1 MSDKAQPVQ
10 TIERVATLAM
20 QLGSRHLADYGATRS
35 RHDFTQRQLMACLIL
50 RAYTK
55 TTYRGLLELLAIS
68 PSLRQELGLRDKLPH
83 YSTLAKFSSRSQV
96 LEIADAMIRSIGQAA
111 FPGPNQPTAAAMDA
125 TGLETT
131 TASVHFQ
138 SRRGGQRRKWVKVS
152 TIILCGSLLP
162 MSLVMGWGPTN
173 DKCQAESLLA
183 KAQQVAMTDTLYA
196 DAGYDA
202 EWVHVQCREVWG
214 AESVIK
220 PAKHRADGRRNGIWR
235 SGMSKN
241 YLEKMEYG
249 KRWAVETFF
258 SGLKRTMGSMLTSRQ
273 PSQLLKE
280 AAFRVLAYTLRR

>member
-10 TIERVATLAM
+10 TIERVAALAM

-55 TTYRGLLELLAIS
+55 TTYRGILELLAVS
-68 PSLRQELGLRDKLPH
+68 PSLRLELGLGDKLPH

-96 LEIADAMIRSIGQAA
+96 LEIADAMIRSIGKAA
-111 FPGPNQPTAAAMDA
+111 FGQSTEPRAAAMDA

-131 TASVHFQ
+131 TASAHFQ
-138 SRRGGQRRKWVKVS
+138 CRRGGPRRKGVKVS

-162 MSLVMGWGPTN
+162 MSLVMDWGPTN
-173 DKCQAESLLA
+173 DKCQAERLMT
-183 KAQQVAMTDTLYA
+183 KAQKGAMPDVLYA

-202 EWVHVQCREVWG
+202 EWVHAQCREEWG

-220 PAKHRADGRRNGIWR
+220 PAGHRADGKRNGIWR

-241 YLEKMEYG
+241 YLEKME
-249 KRWAVETFF
+249 
-258 SGLKRTMGSMLTSRQ
+258 
-273 PSQLLKE
+273 
-280 AAFRVLAYTLRR
+280 

>member
-1 MSDKAQPVQ
+1 
-10 TIERVATLAM
+10 M
-20 QLGSRHLADYGATRS
+20 QLGARHLADYGATRS

-55 TTYRGLLELLAIS
+55 TTYRGVLELLAIS
-68 PSLRQELGLRDKLPH
+68 PGLRRELGLQDKLPH

-111 FPGPNQPTAAAMDA
+111 FHQTTEPTAAAMDA

-131 TASVHFQ
+131 TASAHFQ
-138 SRRGGQRRKWVKVS
+138 CRRGGQRRKWVKVS
-152 TIILCGSLLP
+152 TIVLCGSLLP
-162 MSLVMGWGPTN
+162 MSLVMDWGPTN
-173 DKCQAESLLA
+173 DKCQAESLLV
-183 KAQQVAMTDTLYA
+183 KAQQVAMPDTLYA

-202 EWVHVQCREVWG
+202 EWVHVQCREAWG

-241 YLEKMEYG
+241 YLKKMAYG

>member
-10 TIERVATLAM
+10 TIERVAALAM

-111 FPGPNQPTAAAMDA
+111 FRQTTEPTAAAMDA

-183 KAQQVAMTDTLYA
+183 KAQQVAMPDMLYA

-202 EWVHVQCREVWG
+202 EWIHVQCREVWG

-241 YLEKMEYG
+241 YLKRMAYG